1 MGHVPKNLSKMAGK
15 SPMGFQN
22 LFLGGLA
29 PHEIELL
36 PQRIYGGV
44 HPHKKLKNQC
54 KTQKCSE
61 IGLYVSYRAQNLH
74 AEIFLVVIRWL
85 YRPKVPKVSKFN
97 DFDNFLSRC
106 WRSSGADSMGP
117 WVPHSGLGR
126 SGDLF

>member
-36 PQRIYGGV
+36 PQRIYGGCT
-44 HPHKKLKNQC
+44 PHKKLKNRC

-61 IGLYVSYRAQNLH
+61 IGLYVSYRAENLH
-74 AEIFLVVIRWL
+74 AEFFFIVIRVL
-85 YRPKVPKVSKFN
+85 YRSKVAKVSKIKVYEG
-97 DFDNFLSRC
+97 FLKSEIF
-106 WRSSGADSMGP
+106 GFHGGIPTP
-117 WVPHSGLGR
+117 W
-126 SGDLF
+126 